1 MTKDMLLDFMT
12 RFRLECHYRLD
23 MVPGDIREL
32 PIFMYKAAQESVIED
47 MTKEFNLNEED
58 VNTLKELANTF
69 NKNLEETDHFTNT
82 DDIITEQI
90 KSGEFSK

>member
-1 MTKDMLLDFMT
+1 MTKNMLLDFMT

-47 MTKEFNLNEED
+47 MTKEFDLNEED
-58 VNTLKELANTF
+58 VNILKGLTNAF
-69 NKNLEETDHFTNT
+69 NESLDETDHFTNT
-82 DDIITEQI
+82 DDIITEKI
-90 KSGEFSK
+90 KAGEFNN